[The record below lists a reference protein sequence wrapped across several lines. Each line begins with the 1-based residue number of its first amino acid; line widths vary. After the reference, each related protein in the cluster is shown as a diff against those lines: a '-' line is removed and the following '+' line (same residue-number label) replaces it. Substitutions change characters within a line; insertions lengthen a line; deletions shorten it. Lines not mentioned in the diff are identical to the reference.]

1 MTKRKVKFLE
11 SSLIEQK
18 ANDVLNK
25 AHQKGFYDFNS
36 STPIDLIVEII
47 LKLNI
52 NFSDLNKDFEG
63 VLGALDIKNQM
74 IWLDESLN
82 HTENNNHTIE
92 SRCNFTIAH
101 ECGHH
106 ILHQKLYDD
115 ENMTLFHD
123 IENPKTKMI
132 EIQANMFASYILM
145 PTDLIMKKWS
155 KIDYHA
161 PFEKTLSSL
170 TSFFKVSREALIIRL
185 KKLELIDRS
194 YQ

>member
-1 MTKRKVKFLE
+1 MTKSKVRFLE
-11 SSLIEQK
+11 SEIIEQK

-47 LKLNI
+47 LELNI
-52 NFSDLNKDFEG
+52 NFADLNKDFEG

-82 HTENNNHTIE
+82 HTQTDNFTDEA
-92 SRCNFTIAH
+92 RCNFTIAH

-132 EIQANMFASYILM
+132 ETQANMFASHILM

-155 KIDYHA
+155 KIDYQA

-170 TSFFKVSREALIIRL
+170 TEFFKVSREALIIRL
-185 KKLELIDRS
+185 KTAELIDRS